1 MQPNREN
8 ARKGYARLVKA
19 MPESKTKRKGDVES
33 IDKNVDKNVD
43 KNCGLFLP
51 QHITG
56 FTLNLISV
64 ENMNI

>member
-8 ARKGYARLVKA
+8 ARKGYARLVRA
-19 MPESKTKRKGDVES
+19 MPESKTKRKGDVE
-33 IDKNVDKNVD
+33 NVDKNID

-51 QHITG
+51 QHITE
-56 FTLNLISV
+56 FTLNLINV